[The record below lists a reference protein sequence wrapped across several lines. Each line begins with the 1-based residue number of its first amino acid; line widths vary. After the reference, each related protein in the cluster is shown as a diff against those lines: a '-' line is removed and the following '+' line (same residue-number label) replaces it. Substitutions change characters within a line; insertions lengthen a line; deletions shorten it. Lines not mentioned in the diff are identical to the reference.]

1 MRNFAVVKQGG
12 GERDTQIEEGCGG
25 RTGTRMLMLTDEEK
39 EAGEEQEEE
48 EEECE
53 RWGEKE
59 KGKRGILRVAE
70 TSPSVMDTTAVDVGN
85 F

>member
-1 MRNFAVVKQGG
+1 
-12 GERDTQIEEGCGG
+12 
-25 RTGTRMLMLTDEEK
+25 MLMLTDEEK

-48 EEECE
+48 EEEECE
-53 RWGEKE
+53 RWGETE

-70 TSPSVMDTTAVDVGN
+70 TIPSVMDTTAVDVGN

>member
-1 MRNFAVVKQGG
+1 
-12 GERDTQIEEGCGG
+12 
-25 RTGTRMLMLTDEEK
+25 MLMLTDEEK

-70 TSPSVMDTTAVDVGN
+70 TIPSVMDTTAVDVGN

>member
-1 MRNFAVVKQGG
+1 
-12 GERDTQIEEGCGG
+12 
-25 RTGTRMLMLTDEEK
+25 MLMLTDEEK
-39 EAGEEQEEE
+39 EAGEEQEEEEE

-70 TSPSVMDTTAVDVGN
+70 TIPSVMDTTAVDVRN